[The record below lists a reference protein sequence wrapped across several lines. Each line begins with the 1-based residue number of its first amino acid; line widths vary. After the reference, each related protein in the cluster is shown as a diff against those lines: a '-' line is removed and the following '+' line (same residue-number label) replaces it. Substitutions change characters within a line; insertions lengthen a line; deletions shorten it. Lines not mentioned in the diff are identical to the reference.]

1 MDSSSDNCN
10 LQFGLVKEKNTQD
23 QFGAWDV
30 DINLPNH
37 IKNQVYNSYRFTLY
51 FTQSN
56 YIVGY

>member
-1 MDSSSDNCN
+1 MDSSNENSN

-30 DINLPNH
+30 YINSLNH
-37 IKNQVYNSYRFTLY
+37 IKNQVYNSYPFSLY

-56 YIVGY
+56 YIVG